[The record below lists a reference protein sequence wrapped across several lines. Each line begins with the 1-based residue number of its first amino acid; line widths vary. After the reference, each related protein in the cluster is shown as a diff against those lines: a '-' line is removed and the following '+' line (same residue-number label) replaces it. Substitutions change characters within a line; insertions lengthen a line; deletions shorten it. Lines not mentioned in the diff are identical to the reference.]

1 MENTFIIEMRPPA
14 GRLHGPTT
22 GETLNSEQ
30 QLVVMLVR
38 VAVAASVASVMARF
52 SPFLRML
59 MREERTL
66 PERTWLA
73 LLFGA
78 VFGAGVLL
86 RLVTPTYQAVDLG
99 LAGSLIAGLVCGY
112 WTGLLSGVVISS
124 PAMFSGEWMSMPML
138 AGLGLLGGLI
148 RDLAPEFEDIW
159 RFSPIFDVLSGY
171 QFFRRGWKLPQQAFQ
186 ALYLAAV
193 LFGVF
198 LYQAVSAV
206 FTPRILAPAIPSS
219 GPLMVAGY
227 ATMLICVTVP
237 LKIWNAARLER
248 KLESQNTLLVE
259 ARLAALTN
267 QINPHFLFNT
277 LNSIASLIRL
287 DPELARGLIY
297 KLSNILRKLLKK
309 PDALAPLRDEL
320 AFIGDYM
327 AIELVRFQG
336 KLRFETDIAPEV
348 LDRLVPSMLLQPLVE
363 NSIRHGLANKVEGGR
378 ILVRAQIA
386 SGRLRIQVDD
396 DGLGMSEEKLVKL
409 LEGPGIGVA
418 NVNERLRV
426 LFGENYRLSVESKLG
441 EGTRTEVELPDLPGF
456 AETAPRANRDP
467 SAATPAVPKA
477 AK

>member
-1 MENTFIIEMRPPA
+1 
-14 GRLHGPTT
+14 
-22 GETLNSEQ
+22 
-30 QLVVMLVR
+30 MLVR

-52 SPFLRML
+52 SPFLRTL
-59 MREERTL
+59 MREDRSLTERS
-66 PERTWLA
+66 WLA

-86 RLVTPTYQAVDLG
+86 RLASPSYQAVDLG

-112 WTGLLSGVVISS
+112 WTGLLSGVIIAT
-124 PAMFSGEWMSMPML
+124 PAMFAGEWMTMPML
-138 AGLGLLGGLI
+138 AGLGLLGGLV
-148 RDLAPEFEDIW
+148 RDLAPEFEEIW

-171 QFFRRGWKLPQQAFQ
+171 QLFKRGWQLRQQAFQ
-186 ALYLAAV
+186 ALYLATI

-198 LYQAVSAV
+198 LFQAVSGV
-206 FTPRILAPAIPSS
+206 FTPRILAPAIPAS
-219 GPLMVAGY
+219 GAMMVAGY

-259 ARLAALTN
+259 ARLTALTN

-297 KLSNILRKLLKK
+297 KLSNILRRLLKK
-309 PDALAPLRDEL
+309 PDALSPLRDEVS
-320 AFIGDYM
+320 FIQDYM
-327 AIELVRFQG
+327 AIELVRFTG
-336 KLRFETDIAPEV
+336 KLRFETDIAAETM
-348 LDRLVPSMLLQPLVE
+348 DRLVPSMLLQPLVE

-378 ILVRAQIA
+378 VLVRAQIVND
-386 SGRLRIQVDD
+386 RLRIQVED
-396 DGLGMSEEKLVKL
+396 DGMGMSEDKLEKLF
-409 LEGPGIGVA
+409 EGPGIGVA

-456 AETAPRANRDP
+456 SAQTAPPANRDR
-467 SAATPAVPKA
+467 SAATPAAPKA